1 MREAILR
8 ALERS
13 RADYT
18 EIRVEREWRTEVAYR
33 KENLENL
40 EASSELG
47 GIVRCL
53 VGGGW
58 GIAVFNSLENLER
71 RVEDAFRI
79 AKAVSAKA
87 PERAALAPARPVQDE
102 VRVTLKKD
110 PRSISLKQKQE
121 LLRRYNELMLKHS
134 GKIVSTT
141 ARYTDSFKEVT
152 YANSEGTFI
161 VEERPDV
168 TLLLSATAREDEKN
182 IQTGSESLGWF
193 AGFEA
198 AENQEEHALKAAQR
212 AIELLGAK
220 PVTAGVYTV
229 ILDQD
234 LAGVFIHEAFGHL
247 CEADFLFKN
256 PRLQEILKI
265 GRPFGI
271 PELNVRGRRLS

>member
-110 PRSISLKQKQE
+110 PRSIPLKQKQE

-168 TLLLSATAREDEKN
+168 TLLLVGHRAR
-182 IQTGSESLGWF
+182 
-193 AGFEA
+193 
-198 AENQEEHALKAAQR
+198 R
-212 AIELLGAK
+212 
-220 PVTAGVYTV
+220 
-229 ILDQD
+229 
-234 LAGVFIHEAFGHL
+234 
-247 CEADFLFKN
+247 
-256 PRLQEILKI
+256 
-265 GRPFGI
+265 
-271 PELNVRGRRLS
+271 